1 MSHEDLSISPPSA
14 VIEVFRHR
22 KLISA
27 TRPLILNPRR
37 RQDVSWSLRLSPSLL
52 MKSSRSSSKPM
63 EMKAL
68 IGLLLLVGCHGVS
81 SVVHSLKYFYTA
93 SSGVSNF
100 PEFVAV
106 GMVDELQF
114 HYYDSNS
121 QKLELKQSWMDQ
133 LTRDEPDY
141 LEYNTGLALSSQQIF
156 KVSIENLKQ
165 RFNQTGGV
173 HMHQFMYGCEWD
185 DEDHTTDGY
194 DQYGYDGEDYLAFD
208 LKTLTWIAPTSKAF
222 STKQRWNQNRA
233 DLEYRKNYYT
243 KVCVDWLKKHVAYGK
258 STLQRTERPEVSL
271 LQRRPSSPVVC
282 HATGF
287 YPDRVVVF
295 WRRDGEELYEHVDHG
310 EVLPNPDGT
319 FQVSV
324 DLDLASVPQEDWRR
338 YECVVQ
344 LKGIEDISTRLD
356 PALVR
361 TNWGKTGVKSD
372 ITTPI
377 IIGCVVLLLAA
388 VAAVGVFVYKKRNGS
403 HSSSG
408 TTEEQSP
415 APEAQ
420 PLTTYPSLLMKSS
433 RSSSKPMEM
442 KALIGLLLLVGCHGV
457 SSVVHSLK
465 YFYTGSSGVSNF
477 PEFVSVGMVDELQF
491 VYYDSNIQK
500 TVFKQSWMDQ
510 LTRDD
515 PDYLE
520 RNTGRSLGSQQDFKV
535 SIEILKQRF
544 NQTGGQFISHV
555 SPLME
560 ISSMLMSQ

>member
-1 MSHEDLSISPPSA
+1 MYQ
-14 VIEVFRHR
+14 V
-22 KLISA
+22 
-27 TRPLILNPRR
+27 
-37 RQDVSWSLRLSPSLL
+37 
-52 MKSSRSSSKPM
+52 
-63 EMKAL
+63 
-68 IGLLLLVGCHGVS
+68 
-81 SVVHSLKYFYTA
+81 
-93 SSGVSNF
+93 
-100 PEFVAV
+100 
-106 GMVDELQF
+106 
-114 HYYDSNS
+114 
-121 QKLELKQSWMDQ
+121 
-133 LTRDEPDY
+133 
-141 LEYNTGLALSSQQIF
+141 
-156 KVSIENLKQ
+156 
-165 RFNQTGGV
+165 
-173 HMHQFMYGCEWD
+173 MYGCEWD

-194 DQYGYDGEDYLAFD
+194 EQYGYDGEDYLAFD

-222 STKQRWNQNRA
+222 STKQRWNQDRA
-233 DLEYRKNYYT
+233 YRERQKNYLT
-243 KVCVDWLKKHVAYGK
+243 KVCVDWLKKHLAYGK

-403 HSSSG
+403 AKSRPAGSHSSSG

-420 PLTTYPSLLMKSS
+420 PLTTYPPRARCPTCMSEYTWIKCIIWLTYVESSISS
-433 RSSSKPMEM
+433 RSISYIRSLRRFLKTAQRRRDSERM
-442 KALIGLLLLVGCHGV
+442 KSATLRSTSRRLTLSDAV
-457 SSVVHSLK
+457 SSPLASAIIIILLFSTAAACCCCCCCCGLHVRLGGLHPSVPPSHS
-465 YFYTGSSGVSNF
+465 SA
-477 PEFVSVGMVDELQF
+477 
-491 VYYDSNIQK
+491 
-500 TVFKQSWMDQ
+500 
-510 LTRDD
+510 
-515 PDYLE
+515 
-520 RNTGRSLGSQQDFKV
+520 SLGSMASED
-535 SIEILKQRF
+535 R
-544 NQTGGQFISHV
+544 
-555 SPLME
+555 
-560 ISSMLMSQ
+560 SSWWRWWRSSSFTSTMTLAGLWP